1 MALRLLRER
10 SEPAS
15 QNTGAAP
22 PITLAPSHLQYP
34 SLYQRYGKRVLD
46 LLVILLFSPLWVLV
60 YLTIVAFILIAD
72 GRPIHYRSTRI
83 GRNGNEIPVLKFR
96 TMEVNADTK
105 LGALLVA
112 DPALEDEFNAA
123 VKLRDDPRITGSG
136 RWLRRTSLDELPQLV
151 NVCVGDM
158 SLVGPRPVLQSE
170 LEDFY
175 GEHAA
180 EVISHR
186 PGMTGLWQVSGRS
199 LLSYE
204 ERVALDVKY
213 ARSCALPEDLILLAK
228 TIPSVIKARG
238 AY

>member
-10 SEPAS
+10 PEPAS
-15 QNTGAAP
+15 QHTNAAA
-22 PITLAPSHLQYP
+22 IALAPSRLEE
-34 SLYQRYGKRVLD
+34 SSFYQRYGKRALD
-46 LLVILLFSPLWVLV
+46 LLLILVLSPLWILV
-60 YLTIVAFILIAD
+60 YLAIMALVLIVD

-96 TMEVNADTK
+96 TMHVNADSK
-105 LGALLVA
+105 LAALLAA
-112 DPALEDEFNAA
+112 DPALGDEFKAA
-123 VKLRDDPRITGSG
+123 VKLRDDPRITASG
-136 RWLRRTSLDELPQLV
+136 RWLRRASLDELPQLV
-151 NVCVGDM
+151 NVCLGEM

-175 GEHAA
+175 GDHAA
-180 EVISHR
+180 EVIRHR

-204 ERVALDVKY
+204 ERVALDVEY
-213 ARSCALPEDLILLAK
+213 SRRCALSSDLVLLAK
-228 TIPSVIKARG
+228 TIPSVVQARG

>member
-10 SEPAS
+10 SESPSPIPNAGRI
-15 QNTGAAP
+15 TIAP
-22 PITLAPSHLQYP
+22 PSQTDRSF
-34 SLYQRYGKRVLD
+34 YQRYGKRVLD
-46 LLVILLFSPLWVLV
+46 LLVILLLAPLWILI
-60 YLTIVAFILIAD
+60 YLAIVAFVLVLN
-72 GRPIHYRSTRI
+72 GRPIHFRSTRI

-105 LGALLVA
+105 LAAILVA
-112 DPALEDEFNAA
+112 DPALGDEFKAA
-123 VKLRDDPRITGSG
+123 VKLRDDPRITRSG
-136 RWLRRTSLDELPQLV
+136 RWLRRTSLDELPQLI
-151 NVCVGDM
+151 NVFLGDM

-175 GEHAA
+175 GEYAA
-180 EVISHR
+180 EVIRHR

-204 ERVALDVKY
+204 ERVALDLEY
-213 ARSCALPEDLILLAK
+213 ARKCALSEDLILLAR
-228 TIPSVIKARG
+228 TIPSVIQARG

>member
-10 SEPAS
+10 AEPAS
-15 QNTGAAP
+15 QHASAAT
-22 PITLAPSHLQYP
+22 ITLAPSRLEDP
-34 SLYQRYGKRVLD
+34 SLYQRYGKRSLD
-46 LLVILLFSPLWVLV
+46 LLVILLLSPLWILV
-60 YLTIVAFILIAD
+60 YVIIVAFILILN
-72 GRPIHYRSTRI
+72 GRPIHFRSTRI

-96 TMEVNADTK
+96 TMEVNAETK
-105 LGALLVA
+105 LAALLVA
-112 DPALEDEFNAA
+112 DPALGDEFKAA
-123 VKLRDDPRITGSG
+123 VKLRDDPRITRSG
-136 RWLRRTSLDELPQLV
+136 RWLRRTSLDELPQLI
-151 NVCVGDM
+151 NVCLGDM

-180 EVISHR
+180 EVIRHR

-204 ERVALDVKY
+204 ERVALDVEY
-213 ARSCALPEDLILLAK
+213 ARRCALSEDLILLAK
-228 TIPSVIKARG
+228 TIPSVIQARG

>member
-15 QNTGAAP
+15 QRTNAAA
-22 PITLAPSHLQYP
+22 ITLAPSRLEDA
-34 SLYQRYGKRVLD
+34 SLYQRYGKRVFD
-46 LLVILLFSPLWVLV
+46 LLVILLLAPLWILV
-60 YLTIVAFILIAD
+60 YLAIMAFILIMD
-72 GRPIHYRSTRI
+72 GRPIHYASSRI
-83 GRNGNEIPVLKFR
+83 GRNGDKIPVLKFR

-105 LGALLVA
+105 LAAILAA
-112 DPALEDEFNAA
+112 DPALGDEFKAA
-123 VKLRDDPRITGSG
+123 VKLRDDPRITRSG
-136 RWLRRTSLDELPQLV
+136 RWLRRTSLDELPQLI
-151 NVCVGDM
+151 NVCWGDM

-204 ERVALDVKY
+204 ERVALDLEY
-213 ARSCALPEDLILLAK
+213 ARRCALSEDLVLLAK
-228 TIPSVIKARG
+228 TIPSVVQARG